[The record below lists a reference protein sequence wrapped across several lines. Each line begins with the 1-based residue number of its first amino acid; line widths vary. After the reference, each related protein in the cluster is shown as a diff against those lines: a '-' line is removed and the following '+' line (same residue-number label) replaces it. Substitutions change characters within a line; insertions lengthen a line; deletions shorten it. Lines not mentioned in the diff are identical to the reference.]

1 MTLDKLAKKY
11 DLYCYRLG
19 FYECYR
25 FKGIP
30 QADNAALI
38 WINTLNFDRY
48 SVATKLYI
56 RNNWLVYWY
65 EKDFFEEKELDE
77 FIEKEIIPQYNTKL
91 KEYKQLIVNSKL
103 EEISGDFD
111 DIQWI

>member
-1 MTLDKLAKKY
+1 MLLDKLAKKY
-11 DLYCYRLG
+11 DLYCFRLG

-30 QADNAALI
+30 QSKNAALI
-38 WINTLNFDRY
+38 WINTKAFDKY

-56 RNNWLVYWY
+56 KDNCLIYWY
-65 EKDFFEEKELDE
+65 EENFFKEDEIDE
-77 FIEKEIIPQYNTKL
+77 FIEKEIIPQYRIKL

-111 DIQWI
+111 DIQ

>member
-1 MTLDKLAKKY
+1 MVLDKLAKKY
-11 DLYCYRLG
+11 DLYCYRLS
-19 FYECYR
+19 FFECYR

-38 WINTLNFDRY
+38 WINTQDFDRY
-48 SVATKLYI
+48 NVATKLYI
-56 RNNWLVYWY
+56 KDNCLVYCY
-65 EKDFFEEKELDE
+65 EKNFFNEEEIDE
-77 FIEKEIIPQYNTKL
+77 FIEKEIIPQYKTKL

-111 DIQWI
+111 DIQ

>member
-30 QADNAALI
+30 QEDNAALI
-38 WINTLNFDRY
+38 WINTIDFYRY
-48 SVATKLYI
+48 SLATKLYI
-56 RNNWLVYWY
+56 KDNCLVYLY
-65 EKDFFEEKELDE
+65 EKDFFDEEKLDE
-77 FIEKEIIPQYNTKL
+77 FIEKEIIPQYKDKL
-91 KEYKQLIVNSKL
+91 KEYKQLIVNSRL

-111 DIQWI
+111 EIQ